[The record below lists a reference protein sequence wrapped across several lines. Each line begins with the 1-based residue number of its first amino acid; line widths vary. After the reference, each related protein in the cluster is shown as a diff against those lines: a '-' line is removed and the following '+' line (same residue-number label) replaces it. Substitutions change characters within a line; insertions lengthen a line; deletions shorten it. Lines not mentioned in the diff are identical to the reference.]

1 MKWKESEYQENS
13 PKYNTFLKK
22 LEKNYIILLRFDV
35 SLVRMYLGK
44 ISVVVSFHLVIEHF
58 AFLRVRVG
66 NQLVLKKEEK
76 IGER

>member
-1 MKWKESEYQENS
+1 
-13 PKYNTFLKK
+13 
-22 LEKNYIILLRFDV
+22 
-35 SLVRMYLGK
+35 MYLGK

-66 NQLVLKKEEK
+66 NQLVLKKRRKDIE